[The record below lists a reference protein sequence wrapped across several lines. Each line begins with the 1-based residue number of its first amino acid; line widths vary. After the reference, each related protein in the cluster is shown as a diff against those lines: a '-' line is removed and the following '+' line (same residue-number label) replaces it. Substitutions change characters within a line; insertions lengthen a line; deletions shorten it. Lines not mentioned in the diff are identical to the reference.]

1 MDKKRRVLI
10 ADDENVNREFFDI
23 MLGNLGFIVDKAED
37 GEAVFELIR
46 KNKPD
51 IIIIDDM
58 LPVITGWQI
67 TRTLK
72 TDEEYSRFSD
82 IPIIMLSEMADPEA
96 VVEGFNL
103 GVDDYIRKPFSFAVV
118 YARIKAALRNRETM
132 YKRAQHEEAVAVIKS
147 LSNTFIFLSDHLKT
161 PVGNLKSA
169 ISDFSN
175 IECIDKNTFVNLI
188 AENTNRIMAA
198 LESLSAQITEIKKAE
213 NEISDHSLDL
223 SDLEEKYRD
232 IRSKMKAAGGR

>member
-23 MLGNLGFIVDKAED
+23 MLGNLDFIVDKAED
-37 GEAVFELIR
+37 GEAVFELIK

-58 LPVITGWQI
+58 LPLITGWQI
-67 TRTLK
+67 IRLLK
-72 TDEEYSRFSD
+72 TDKKYSDFSD
-82 IPIIMLSEMADPEA
+82 IPVIMLSEMADPEA
-96 VVEGFNL
+96 VVEGFSI

-132 YKRAQHEEAVAVIKS
+132 YKRAQHEETVAVIKS
-147 LSNTFIFLSDHLKT
+147 LSNTFEFLSDHLKT

-169 ISDFSN
+169 ISDFSTT
-175 IECIDKNTFVNLI
+175 ECIDRDMFVNLI
-188 AENTNRIMAA
+188 SENTNRIMAA
-198 LESLSAQITEIKKAE
+198 LESLSEQIAEIKKTE
-213 NEISDHSLDL
+213 NAISSHSLDI
-223 SDLEEKYRD
+223 SDLEKRYRS
-232 IRSKMKAAGGR
+232 IRNKMKTSGGV